1 MKRLITEDEERCY
14 RLRHHNFAGFTTGE
28 TAKIMG
34 IPTGKIRRLLKGLK
48 AKAPQ
53 LFPIITS
60 QQFLIYQLYVDKGLS
75 QHKIATYLHTTQ
87 SSISAILNR
96 IKKKGMFFP
105 KFYGLG
111 DTVTYENGMDNHIL
125 WKF

>member
-14 RLRHHNFAGFTTGE
+14 RLRHHSFAGFTIGE
-28 TAKIMG
+28 TAKIMRTSPKRIWG
-34 IPTGKIRRLLKGLK
+34 LLKSLK

-75 QHKIATYLHTTQ
+75 QYKIAAYLHTTQ
-87 SSISAILNR
+87 SNISAILNR
-96 IKKKGMFFP
+96 LRKKGMFFP

-111 DTVTYENGMDNHIL
+111 DTATYESGMDNHIL